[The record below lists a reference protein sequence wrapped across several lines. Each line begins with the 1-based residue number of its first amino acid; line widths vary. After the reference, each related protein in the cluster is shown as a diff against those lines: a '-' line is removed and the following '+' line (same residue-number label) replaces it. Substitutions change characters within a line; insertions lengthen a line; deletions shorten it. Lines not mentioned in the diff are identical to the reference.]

1 MLVQKRIF
9 IKRKLQNISVDRDIV
24 EQDLRD
30 SFVGHQ
36 YYGGSV
42 RSLEVKSIGPSI
54 PSSNKSGNTGV
65 SAEVLLNIFMV
76 PPGFI
81 IANGVVRNIK
91 QDNNNATYVIGG
103 DIGAIAPLTGNTALS
118 QDNENRIIGLITTMN
133 KSPESLNMYKHLV
146 VGSKVNFTCLANIS
160 AEGRAQPLT
169 FSADVIE
176 HAPPKYFTHNK
187 SIDVARIA
195 SLATSKKVGYPLFAK
210 HDMAGIV
217 DPTHMVEGKSYCM
230 SIYGFAESRESRID
244 FITASRTDRS
254 ITPAGMET
262 HIGMDT
268 LNDYLY
274 STMLNWN
281 CALKVLSNDQN
292 GV

>member
-9 IKRKLQNISVDRDIV
+9 TNRKLVNVNVNRDVI

-42 RSLEVKSIGPSI
+42 RSLEVKAIGSAI

-65 SAEVLLNIFMV
+65 SVEVVLSIFMV
-76 PPGFI
+76 PPGFVV
-81 IANGVVRNIK
+81 ANGTVRNIK
-91 QDNNNATYVIGG
+91 QDNNVTTYVISG
-103 DIGAIAPLTGNTALS
+103 DIGVIAPLVGNTSLS

-133 KSPESLNMYKHLV
+133 KSSESLNMYKHLV
-146 VGSKVNFTCLANIS
+146 VGSKVNFVCLANIS

-176 HAPPKYFTHNK
+176 HVPTKCFTYSR
-187 SIDVARIA
+187 SIDIARIV
-195 SLATSKKVGYPLFAK
+195 SLATKQKVDYPLFAK
-210 HDMAGIV
+210 HELVGIV
-217 DPTHMVEGKSYCM
+217 DPNKMVEGKSYCM
-230 SIYGFAESRESRID
+230 SIYGLAESRESGID
-244 FITASRTDRS
+244 FITASHTS
-254 ITPAGMET
+254 WTITPAGMET
-262 HIGMDT
+262 HIGADT

-274 STMLNWN
+274 NVMLNWN
-281 CALKVLSNDQN
+281 CALKVLANS
-292 GV
+292 